1 MACNDLPQRVTL
13 SWDSLVHSQPQLR
26 LDFLELR
33 PHAVAPGLPLKLE
46 GSSAR
51 FTADESEAQE
61 SEGLRSTDTAFLAI
75 GRRAAA
81 ELDHAGLARVE
92 RPLAH
97 RIEEAQCVVL
107 MLETGHQ
114 IVGVAHD
121 DHVASGLSPSPA
133 FGPQIE
139 YVVQVDV
146 AEER

>member
-1 MACNDLPQRVTL
+1 MKVKPKKAKV
-13 SWDSLVHSQPQLR
+13 S
-26 LDFLELR
+26 
-33 PHAVAPGLPLKLE
+33 GLLTR
-46 GSSAR
+46 R
-51 FTADESEAQE
+51 F
-61 SEGLRSTDTAFLAI
+61 LRSTAAP
-75 GRRAAA
+75 AA
-81 ELDHAGLARVE
+81 ELDHAGLAQVE

-114 IVGVAHD
+114 IIGVAHD